1 MAVAHIGKVALN
13 KSSIKDIVM
22 GDKKRDLSKKVTV
35 YIDNVAYQVSNDNNL
50 LAGVLSQKL
59 NLPYFCW
66 HPSMGSVGACRQ
78 CAVTQYQDENDTR
91 GRLVMAC
98 MTPVSDGMRI
108 GLQDNTAEKFREQVV
123 SAMMTNHPHDCPV
136 CAEGG
141 ECHLQDMTVMTG
153 HSSRDYQGSKRTFN
167 NQNLGE
173 LVGHE
178 MNRCITCYRCT
189 RFYNDYAG
197 GKDFGVYGSRNQVY
211 FGRQKNGTLESEF
224 SGNLVEVCPTGV
236 FTNKVFS
243 AHYTRKWDLQSAP
256 SVCAHCSVGCN
267 TSVGERYGSVRR
279 VMNRYNPDI
288 NGYFLCDRGRYGIG
302 FVNGEQRIKKAKG
315 INQQSPEQLSL
326 LDVSKALSHFR
337 GKRFVGIGSARASL
351 EANVYLKKIVG
362 EDNFSAGYSHQQM
375 KVASVQQ
382 KLLQQAQSKG
392 EILSLTDIEKCDFI
406 LIIGEDI
413 TKSSP
418 RMALSIR
425 QACRNAGIDKAAGM
439 GVASWQDSAVRTISG
454 KLNTPFFSIH
464 TTATKLD
471 ELTEQHLLLTP
482 DEIEQMVLVL
492 TNAIFS
498 LLNED
503 FDNEHEK
510 QLAKL
515 SRSEQLFI
523 SRLTTKLMAA
533 ETPLI
538 VTGDSLVNANIFAA
552 IEKLTHCLAQEKLT
566 TKLNLVVISAASNS
580 FGLLSLL
587 DKTSLS
593 TEQVL
598 SQLRAKEV
606 DGIICLEQELAAFSD
621 DELTQIREGADTI
634 IVLDHTHNRVSDFA
648 DIIFPVAAVSE
659 GNGHYVNYQGRV
671 QKYNQVHAPALPI
684 LDSWKWLALIEK
696 SFESSTMPASI
707 LRKSKLDPINNLTQ
721 LHRYFEE
728 SFSMWPLSSKE
739 VNKETKHNQPV
750 ARMTKRASGRTSQI
764 ANYSIHEAKVTQ
776 DKELLYSFSMEG
788 DKPNTHNAMPFT
800 WAPGWNSNESI
811 NHYQVDIDGPLINDH
826 ENHDYLSFVHSLIGL
841 TPDDEAIVEN
851 QTESESALLVYFPQG
866 SLFKGEWQ
874 SANTAEFKLLTHDPE
889 KHLTIYLSI
898 AVAERQGWGNGQWL
912 KVITENETIIGRLK
926 CNGNLPE
933 NLAYGDINEL
943 ANKNAGVSITLA
955 EAKQSDVLLQQE
967 NRQDLY
973 QQAKNSQEKVLKQLK
988 EFDQHIPIRFVA
1000 GGLDEA

>member
-1 MAVAHIGKVALN
+1 MAV
-13 KSSIKDIVM
+13 SQ
-22 GDKKRDLSKKVTV
+22 KVTV
-35 YIDNVAYQVSNDNNL
+35 YIDNIAYQVSKDNNL

-108 GLQDNTAEKFREQVV
+108 GLQDNSAEKFREQVI

-153 HSSRDYQGSKRTFN
+153 HGSRDYQGSKRTFN

-211 FGRQKNGTLESEF
+211 FGRQKDGTLESEF

-267 TSVGERYGSVRR
+267 TSIGERYGSVRR
-279 VMNRYNPDI
+279 VMNRYNSDI

-302 FVNGEQRIKKAKG
+302 FVNGEQRIKKAQG
-315 INQQSPEQLSL
+315 ISQQSFEKVSR
-326 LDVSKALSHFR
+326 LDVSKALAHFR
-337 GKRFVGIGSARASL
+337 GKRFIGIGSARASL

-362 EDNFSAGYSHQQM
+362 ENDFSAGYSNQQM
-375 KVASVQQ
+375 KVASAQQ
-382 KLLQQAQSKG
+382 NLLQYAQSSG
-392 EILSLTDIEKCDFI
+392 EILSLSDIEKCDFI
-406 LIIGEDI
+406 LVIGEDI

-439 GVASWQDSAVRTISG
+439 GIASWQDSAVRTISG
-454 KLNTPFFSIH
+454 KLNTPFFSLH

-471 ELTEQHLLLTP
+471 ELTEQYLLLAP
-482 DEIEQMVLVL
+482 DDIEHMVLVL
-492 TNAIFS
+492 TKAIYS
-498 LLNED
+498 LINED
-503 FDNEHEK
+503 FDNAHEK

-515 SRSEQLFI
+515 STPQQLFI
-523 SRLTTKLMAA
+523 SCLITKLMAA
-533 ETPLI
+533 ESPLI
-538 VTGDSLVNANIFAA
+538 VTGDSLASAKILAA
-552 IEKLTHCLAQEKLT
+552 IGKLTDCLAQEKLT
-566 TKLNLVVISAASNS
+566 TQLNLVVLSGASNS

-587 DKTSLS
+587 DKSTLS
-593 TEQVL
+593 AEQVL
-598 SQLRAKEV
+598 SQFRAKKV
-606 DGIICLEQELAAFSD
+606 HGIICLEQELAAFTN
-621 DELTQIREGADTI
+621 DELALIRASAETI
-634 IVLDHTHNRVSDFA
+634 IVLDHTHCRVSDFA
-648 DIIFPVAAVSE
+648 DIVFPVAAVSE

-671 QKYNQVHAPALPI
+671 QRYNQVHAPELPI
-684 LDSWKWLALIEK
+684 LDSWKWLALIEE
-696 SFESSTMPASI
+696 SFESSTMPTAI
-707 LRKSKLDPINNLTQ
+707 LRKNKLEPINNLVQ
-721 LHRYFEE
+721 LHRYFAE
-728 SFSMWPLSSKE
+728 SLSAWPLSNKE
-739 VNKETKHNQPV
+739 VNQEANKDSGKNQPV
-750 ARMTKRASGRTSQI
+750 ARMTKRASGRTSQA
-764 ANYSIHEAKVTQ
+764 ANYAIHEAKVTQ
-776 DKELLYSFSMEG
+776 DQELLYSFSMEG
-788 DKPNTHNAMPFT
+788 NKPNTNNAMPFT

-811 NHYQVDIDGPLINDH
+811 NHYQVDIEGPLINDI
-826 ENHDYLSFVHSLIGL
+826 ENDDYLSFVHSLYDS
-841 TPDDEAIVEN
+841 TPDGAEVTEDKV
-851 QTESESALLVYFPQG
+851 ESENSPLVYFPQG

-874 SANTAEFKLLTHDPE
+874 SANTAEFKLLTHEHE
-889 KHLTIYLSI
+889 KHFTIYLSSTS
-898 AVAERQGWGNGQWL
+898 AERQGWNNGQWL
-912 KVITENETIIGRLK
+912 KIITEDETVIGRLR
-926 CNGNLPE
+926 CDEHLPDH
-933 NLAYGDINEL
+933 LAYGDINEL
-943 ANKNAGVSITLA
+943 TNRNTGVCITLA
-955 EAKQSDVLLQQE
+955 EAKQSDVLLQLE

-973 QQAKNSQEKVLKQLK
+973 QQAKDSQQKVLQQLK
-988 EFDQHIPIRFVA
+988 KFDQHIPIRFVA

>member
-1 MAVAHIGKVALN
+1 
-13 KSSIKDIVM
+13 M
-22 GDKKRDLSKKVTV
+22 GDKEMASSQKVTV
-35 YIDNVAYQVSNDNNL
+35 YIDDIAYQVSKDNNL

-98 MTPVSDGMRI
+98 MTPVRDGMRI
-108 GLQDNTAEKFREQVV
+108 GLQDNSAEKFREQVI

-211 FGRQKNGTLESEF
+211 FGRQKDGTLESEF

-256 SVCAHCSVGCN
+256 SICAHCSVGCN
-267 TSVGERYGSVRR
+267 TSIGERYGSVRR
-279 VMNRYNPDI
+279 VMNRYNSDI

-302 FVNGEQRIKKAKG
+302 FVNGEQRIKKAQG
-315 INQQSPEQLSL
+315 INQQSAEQLSR
-326 LDVSKALSHFR
+326 LDVSKALAHFR
-337 GKRFVGIGSARASL
+337 GKRFIGIGSARASL
-351 EANVYLKKIVG
+351 EANIYLKKIVG
-362 EDNFSAGYSHQQM
+362 EAYFSAGYSHQQM
-375 KVASVQQ
+375 KVASAQQ
-382 KLLQQAQSKG
+382 KLLQQAQSSGK
-392 EILSLTDIEKCDFI
+392 ILSLSDIEKCDFI
-406 LIIGEDI
+406 LVIGEDI

-425 QACRNAGIDKAAGM
+425 QTCRNAGIDKAAGL
-439 GVASWQDSAVRTISG
+439 GVASWQDSAVRSISG
-454 KLNTPFFSIH
+454 KLNTPFFSLH

-471 ELTEQHLLLTP
+471 ELTEQYLLLPP

-492 TNAIFS
+492 TNAIYS
-498 LLNED
+498 LINED
-503 FDNEHEK
+503 FDNAHEK

-515 SRSEQLFI
+515 STSQQLFI
-523 SRLTTKLMAA
+523 SGLTTKLMAA

-538 VTGDSLVNANIFAA
+538 VTGDSLSNAKILTA

-566 TKLNLVVISAASNS
+566 TQLNLIVLSAASNS

-587 DKTSLS
+587 DKSSLS
-593 TEQVL
+593 SEQVL
-598 SQLRAKEV
+598 SQFSAKEV
-606 DGIICLEQELAAFSD
+606 AGIICLEQELATFTD
-621 DELTQIREGADTI
+621 DELAFLRENAETI
-634 IVLDHTHNRVSDFA
+634 IVLDHTHSRVSDLA
-648 DIIFPVAAVSE
+648 DIVFPVAAVSE

-671 QKYNQVHAPALPI
+671 QRYNQVHAPLLPI
-684 LDSWKWLALIEK
+684 LDSWKWLALIEE
-696 SFESSTMPASI
+696 SFESSTMPTAI
-707 LRKSKLDPINNLTQ
+707 LRKNKLEPINNLTQ
-721 LHRYFEE
+721 LHHYFEE
-728 SFSMWPLSSKE
+728 SLSTWPLSIKE
-739 VNKETKHNQPV
+739 VNKEENKEVNKDTENNQPV
-750 ARMTKRASGRTSQI
+750 ARMTTRASGRTSQA
-764 ANYSIHEAKVTQ
+764 ANYAIHEAKVTQ
-776 DKELLYSFSMEG
+776 DQELLYSFSMEG
-788 DKPNTHNAMPFT
+788 NKPNTNNAMPFT

-811 NHYQVDIDGPLINDH
+811 NHYQVDIEGPLINDI
-826 ENHDYLSFVHSLIGL
+826 ENDDYLSFVYSLSGL
-841 TPDDEAIVEN
+841 TADHKKVAEDKVEPDN
-851 QTESESALLVYFPQG
+851 SSLVYFPQG

-874 SANTAEFKLLTHDPE
+874 SANTAEFKLLTHDPD
-889 KHLTIYLSI
+889 KHFTIYLSN
-898 AVAERQGWGNGQWL
+898 ASAERQGWGNGQWL
-912 KVITENETIIGRLK
+912 KIITENETVIGRLR
-926 CNGNLPE
+926 CDENLPDH
-933 NLAYGDINEL
+933 LAYGDINEL
-943 ANKNAGVSITLA
+943 ANKNTGVSITLV
-955 EAKQSDVLLQQE
+955 EAANSDVLSQQE
-967 NRQDLY
+967 NRQGLY

>member
-1 MAVAHIGKVALN
+1 
-13 KSSIKDIVM
+13 M
-22 GDKKRDLSKKVTV
+22 GDKKMAISQNVTV
-35 YIDNVAYQVSNDNNL
+35 YIDNVAYQVSKDNNL

-108 GLQDNTAEKFREQVV
+108 GLKENSAEKFREQVI

-211 FGRQKNGTLESEF
+211 FGRQKDGTLESEF

-267 TSVGERYGSVRR
+267 TSIGERYGSVRR
-279 VMNRYNPDI
+279 VMNRYNSNI

-302 FVNGEQRIKKAKG
+302 FVNGEERIKKAKG
-315 INQQSPEQLSL
+315 INQQSPEQLSR
-326 LDVSKALSHFR
+326 LDVSKALAHFR
-337 GKRFVGIGSARASL
+337 GKRFIGIGSARASL

-362 EDNFSAGYSHQQM
+362 EDYFSAGYSHQKM
-375 KVASVQQ
+375 KVASLQQ
-382 KLLQQAQSKG
+382 KLLQQAQLSG
-392 EILSLTDIEKCDFI
+392 EIFSLSDIEKCDFI

-425 QACRNAGIDKAAGM
+425 QACRNAGIDKAAGL
-439 GVASWQDSAVRTISG
+439 GVVSWQDSAVRTISG
-454 KLNTPFFSIH
+454 KLNTPFFSMH

-471 ELTEQHLLLTP
+471 ELTEQHLLLGP
-482 DEIEQMVLVL
+482 DDIEQMVLVL
-492 TNAIFS
+492 TNAIYS
-498 LLNED
+498 LINEN
-503 FDNEHEK
+503 FNNEHEK
-510 QLAKL
+510 QLSKL
-515 SRSEQLFI
+515 STNQQLFI
-523 SRLTTKLMAA
+523 SRLTHKLMAA
-533 ETPLI
+533 EKPLV
-538 VTGDSLVNANIFAA
+538 VTGDSLASVKILAA
-552 IEKLTHCLAQEKLT
+552 IEKLTHCLTQEKLK
-566 TKLNLVVISAASNS
+566 TKLNLVVLSAASNS

-587 DKTSLS
+587 DKRSLS

-598 SQLRAKEV
+598 NQLTAKEV
-606 DGIICLEQELAAFSD
+606 DGIICLEQELAAFTD
-621 DELTQIREGADTI
+621 DELTQIREAADI
-634 IVLDHTHNRVSDFA
+634 VIVLDHTHSRVTDFA
-648 DIIFPVAAVSE
+648 DIVLPVAAVSE
-659 GNGHYVNYQGRV
+659 GNGHYVNYQGLV
-671 QKYNQVHAPALPI
+671 QRYNQVHSPALPI
-684 LDSWKWLALIEK
+684 LDSWKWLALIEE
-696 SFESSTMPASI
+696 SFESSTMATAI
-707 LRKSKLDPINNLTQ
+707 LRKKNLEPINNLDQ

-728 SFSMWPLSSKE
+728 SLSDWPLA
-739 VNKETKHNQPV
+739 NPPPNNDPV
-750 ARMTKRASGRTSQI
+750 ARMTTRGSGRTSQA
-764 ANYSIHEAKVTQ
+764 ANSSIHEPKVTQ
-776 DKELLYSFSMEG
+776 DQELLYRFSMEG
-788 DKPNTHNAMPFT
+788 NKPNTNNAMPFT

-811 NHYQVDIDGPLINDH
+811 NHYQVEIDGPIINDNKN
-826 ENHDYLSFVHSLIGL
+826 ENYLYFKHSLSGL
-841 TPDDEAIVEN
+841 TPDGEERTENKVEPDN
-851 QTESESALLVYFPQG
+851 SPLVYFPQG
-866 SLFKGEWQ
+866 SLFKGDWQ
-874 SANTAEFKLLTHDPE
+874 SANTVEFQILTHDPD
-889 KHLTIYLSI
+889 KHFTLCLSKKL
-898 AVAERQGWGNGQWL
+898 AERKGWNNGQWL
-912 KVITENETIIGRLK
+912 KIITENENIIGRL
-926 CNGNLPE
+926 NYDENLPE
-933 NLAYGDINEL
+933 HLAYGDINEL
-943 ANKNAGVSITLA
+943 ANKNTGINIKLA
-955 EAKQSDVLLQQE
+955 EAINVDVVEQQN
-967 NRQDLY
+967 NRQRLY
-973 QQAKNSQEKVLKQLK
+973 QQAKDSQKKVLQQLK
-988 EFDQHIPIRFVA
+988 SFDQHIPIRFVA
-1000 GGLDEA
+1000 GGLDET

>member
-1 MAVAHIGKVALN
+1 
-13 KSSIKDIVM
+13 M
-22 GDKKRDLSKKVTV
+22 GDKEMASSQKVTI
-35 YIDNVAYQVSNDNNL
+35 YIDNIAYQVSKENNL

-78 CAVTQYQDENDTR
+78 CAVTQYQDENDAR

-98 MTPVSDGMRI
+98 MTPVREGMRI
-108 GLQDNTAEKFREQVV
+108 GLQDNSAEKFREQVI

-211 FGRQKNGTLESEF
+211 FGRQKDGTLESEF

-267 TSVGERYGSVRR
+267 TSIGERYGSVRR
-279 VMNRYNPDI
+279 VMNRYNSDL

-302 FVNGEQRIKKAKG
+302 FVNGEQRIKKAQG
-315 INQQSPEQLSL
+315 ISQQSAEQLSR
-326 LDVSKALSHFR
+326 LDVLKALAHFR
-337 GKRFVGIGSARASL
+337 GKRFIGIGSARASL

-362 EDNFSAGYSHQQM
+362 EEYFSAGYNYQHM
-375 KVASVQQ
+375 KVASEQQ
-382 KLLQQAQSKG
+382 KLLQYAQLNG
-392 EILSLTDIEKCDFI
+392 EILSLSDIEKCDFI
-406 LIIGEDI
+406 LTIGEDI

-425 QACRNAGIDKAAGM
+425 QACRNAGIDKAAGI

-454 KLNTPFFSIH
+454 KLNTPFFSMN
-464 TTATKLD
+464 TAATKLD
-471 ELTEQHLLLTP
+471 ELTEQHLLLDP
-482 DEIEQMVLVL
+482 DEIEEMVLIL
-492 TNAIFS
+492 TNAIYS
-498 LLNED
+498 LIIED
-503 FDNEHEK
+503 FDNDHEK

-515 SRSEQLFI
+515 STNQQLFI
-523 SRLTTKLMAA
+523 SALTTKLMAA
-533 ETPLI
+533 KMPLI
-538 VTGDSLVNANIFAA
+538 VTGDNLANAKILSA
-552 IEKLTHCLAQEKLT
+552 IEKLMHCLAQEKLT
-566 TKLNLVVISAASNS
+566 TKLNLVVLSAASNS

-587 DKTSLS
+587 DSTSLS
-593 TEQVL
+593 TEQIL

-606 DGIICLEQELAAFSD
+606 AGVICLEQELTAFTD
-621 DELTQIREGADTI
+621 DELALIRANAETI
-634 IVLDHTHNRVSDFA
+634 IVLDHTHSRVSDFA
-648 DIIFPVAAVSE
+648 DIVFPVAAVSE

-671 QKYNQVHAPALPI
+671 QRYNQVHAPLLPI
-684 LDSWKWLALIEK
+684 LDSWKWLALIEE
-696 SFESSTMPASI
+696 SFESSTMPMAI
-707 LRKSKLDPINNLTQ
+707 LRKSKLEPINNLTQ
-721 LHRYFEE
+721 LHRYFDD
-728 SFSMWPLSSKE
+728 SLSTWPLS
-739 VNKETKHNQPV
+739 NKDSGNNQPV
-750 ARMTKRASGRTSQI
+750 ARMTKRASGRTSQA

-776 DKELLYSFSMEG
+776 DKDLLYSFSMEG
-788 DKPNTHNAMPFT
+788 NKPNTNNAMPFT

-811 NHYQVDIDGPLINDH
+811 NHYQVDIEGTLINDN
-826 ENHDYLSFVHSLIGL
+826 ENDDYLSFVHSLIGL
-841 TPDDEAIVEN
+841 TPDVE
-851 QTESESALLVYFPQG
+851 QVAKGKVESENSPLVYFPKG

-889 KHLTIYLSI
+889 KHFTIYLSNTS
-898 AVAERQGWGNGQWL
+898 AERKGWNNGQWL
-912 KVITENETIIGRLK
+912 KIITENETVIGRLR
-926 CNGNLPE
+926 CDDNLPDH
-933 NLAYGDINEL
+933 LAYGDINEL
-943 ANKNAGVSITLA
+943 AYKNTGVSIELG
-955 EAKQSDVLLQQE
+955 EANHSDVLQQQE
-967 NRQDLY
+967 SRLGLY
-973 QQAKNSQEKVLKQLK
+973 QQAKDSQQKVLQQLK
-988 EFDQHIPIRFVA
+988 EFDQHIPIRFIA